1 MISVAS
7 KAIFLGVVTPECVL
21 DEVVPGPWCGSCAL
35 VLGYKPWPPH
45 MTQQLTLPL
54 FSLSKSPH
62 RRNPGLDGVTKCGI
76 VPQVSKS
83 WHFQPFTLS
92 LIPTPKFQGSFVR

>member
-35 VLGYKPWPPH
+35 VLEYKPWPPH

-54 FSLSKSPH
+54 FSLSKPPH

-76 VPQVSKS
+76 VPQVSNKELAFS
-83 WHFQPFTLS
+83 TFHVAFNPNPQVP
-92 LIPTPKFQGSFVR
+92 R